1 MPLNE
6 YEFFNGVVLNRLVR
20 KGKPI
25 KIDVF
30 PTSGNNSFMI
40 NDKVGL
46 YLKFSTKKI
55 SPWRFSFTKEHQEEM
70 KIMRDLLENIYLIL
84 ICGRDG
90 IACIEYEELKQILDE
105 YYEDVEW
112 VSASRLKREQYTIKG
127 SNGKLNFKIADTDYP
142 KKIFEKL
149 D

>member
-127 SNGKLNFKIADTDYP
+127 SNGKLDFKIADTDYP

>member
-1 MPLNE
+1 MALNE
-6 YEFFNGVVLNRLVR
+6 YEFYNGVVLNRLIR

-40 NDKVGL
+40 NEKVGL
-46 YLKFSTKKI
+46 YLKYSTKKI

-70 KIMRDLLENIYLIL
+70 KIMRDLLENIYLVL
-84 ICGRDG
+84 ICGKDG
-90 IACIEYEELKQILDE
+90 IACIEYEELKQVLDE

-112 VSASRLKREQYTIKG
+112 VSASRLKREQYSIKG
-127 SNGKLNFKIADTDYP
+127 SNGKLDFKIADTDYP

>member
-1 MPLNE
+1 MSLKE
-6 YEFFNGVVLNRLVR
+6 YEFYNGVVLNRLIR
-20 KGKPI
+20 KGNPI

-46 YLKFSTKKI
+46 YIKYSSKNI
-55 SPWRFSFTKEHQEEM
+55 SPWRFSFTKEHQQELNIM
-70 KIMRDLLENIYLIL
+70 KQLLDTIYLIL
-84 ICGRDG
+84 VCERDG
-90 IACIEYEELKQILDE
+90 IVCIEYEELKQVLDE
-105 YYEDVEW
+105 HYEEIEW
-112 VSASRLKREQYTIKG
+112 VSVSRLKREQYSVKG
-127 SNGKLNFKIADTDYP
+127 SNGKLEFKIADSDYP

>member
-1 MPLNE
+1 MALNE
-6 YEFFNGVVLNRLVR
+6 YEFYNGVVLNRLIR

-40 NDKVGL
+40 NEKVGL
-46 YLKFSTKKI
+46 YLKYSTKKI

-70 KIMRDLLENIYLIL
+70 KIMRDLLENIYLVL
-84 ICGRDG
+84 ICGKDG
-90 IACIEYEELKQILDE
+90 IACIEYEELKQVLDE
-105 YYEDVEW
+105 YYEEVEW
-112 VSASRLKREQYTIKG
+112 VSASRLKREQYLIKG
-127 SNGKLNFKIADTDYP
+127 SNGKLDFKIADTDYP
-142 KKIFEKL
+142 RKIFEKL

>member
-1 MPLNE
+1 MALNE
-6 YEFFNGVVLNRLVR
+6 YEFYNGVVLNRLIR

-40 NDKVGL
+40 NEKVGL
-46 YLKFSTKKI
+46 YIKYSTKKI
-55 SPWRFSFTKEHQEEM
+55 SPWRFSFTREHQEEM

-84 ICGRDG
+84 ICGKDG
-90 IACIEYEELKQILDE
+90 IACIEYEELKQVLDE
-105 YYEDVEW
+105 YYEEVEW
-112 VSASRLKREQYTIKG
+112 VSASRLKREQYSIKG
-127 SNGKLNFKIADTDYP
+127 SNGKLDFKIADTDYP
-142 KKIFEKL
+142 RKIFEKL

>member
-1 MPLNE
+1 MALNE
-6 YEFFNGVVLNRLVR
+6 YEFFNGVVLNRLIR

-25 KIDVF
+25 KIDIF

-46 YLKFSTKKI
+46 FLKYSAKKI
-55 SPWRFSFTKEHQEEM
+55 SSWRFSFTREHQEEM
-70 KIMRDLLENIYLIL
+70 KIMKDLLSDVYLIL

-90 IACIEYEELKQILDE
+90 IACIEYEELKIVLDE
-105 YYEDVEW
+105 YFEDVEW
-112 VSASRLKREQYTIKG
+112 VSASRLKREKYSIKG
-127 SNGKLNFKIADTDYP
+127 SNGKLDFKIADSDFP
-142 KKIFEKL
+142 KKIFDKI

>member
-112 VSASRLKREQYTIKG
+112 VSASRLKREQYQDG
-127 SNGKLNFKIADTDYP
+127 H
-142 KKIFEKL
+142 
-149 D
+149 

>member
-1 MPLNE
+1 MALNE
-6 YEFFNGVVLNRLVR
+6 HEFYNGVVLNRLIR

-40 NDKVGL
+40 NEKVGL
-46 YLKFSTKKI
+46 YLKYSTKKI

-70 KIMRDLLENIYLIL
+70 KIMRDLLENIYLVL
-84 ICGRDG
+84 ICGKDG
-90 IACIEYEELKQILDE
+90 IACIEYEELKQVLDE
-105 YYEDVEW
+105 YYEEVEW
-112 VSASRLKREQYTIKG
+112 VSASRLKREQYSIKG
-127 SNGKLNFKIADTDYP
+127 SNGKLDFKIADTDYP

>member
-1 MPLNE
+1 MALNE
-6 YEFFNGVVLNRLVR
+6 YEFYTGVVLNRLIR

-46 YLKFSTKKI
+46 FIKYSTKKI
-55 SPWRFSFTKEHQEEM
+55 SPWKFSFTREHQEEM
-70 KIMRDLLENIYLIL
+70 KIMRDLLSTIYLVL
-84 ICGRDG
+84 VCGKDG
-90 IACIEYEELKQILDE
+90 IACIEYEELKQVLDE
-105 YYEDVEW
+105 YYEEVEW
-112 VSASRLKREQYTIKG
+112 VSASRLKREQYAIKG

>member
-1 MPLNE
+1 MALNE
-6 YEFFNGVVLNRLVR
+6 YEFYNGVVLNRLIR

-40 NDKVGL
+40 NEKVGL
-46 YLKFSTKKI
+46 YLKYSTKKI

-70 KIMRDLLENIYLIL
+70 KIMRDLLENIYLVL
-84 ICGRDG
+84 ICGKDG
-90 IACIEYEELKQILDE
+90 IACIEYEELKQVLDE

-112 VSASRLKREQYTIKG
+112 VSASRLKREQYSIKG
-127 SNGKLNFKIADTDYP
+127 SNGQLDFKIADTDYP
-142 KKIFEKL
+142 RKIFEKL

>member
-1 MPLNE
+1 
-6 YEFFNGVVLNRLVR
+6 
-20 KGKPI
+20 
-25 KIDVF
+25 
-30 PTSGNNSFMI
+30 
-40 NDKVGL
+40 
-46 YLKFSTKKI
+46 
-55 SPWRFSFTKEHQEEM
+55 M

>member
-1 MPLNE
+1 MALNE
-6 YEFFNGVVLNRLVR
+6 HEFYNGVVLNRLIR

-40 NDKVGL
+40 NEKVGL
-46 YLKFSTKKI
+46 YLKYSTKKI

-70 KIMRDLLENIYLIL
+70 KIMRDLLENIYLVL
-84 ICGRDG
+84 ICGKDG
-90 IACIEYEELKQILDE
+90 IACIEYEELKQVLDE

-112 VSASRLKREQYTIKG
+112 VSASRLKREQYSIKG
-127 SNGKLNFKIADTDYP
+127 SNGQLDFKIADTDYP
-142 KKIFEKL
+142 RKIFEKL

>member
-1 MPLNE
+1 MALNE
-6 YEFFNGVVLNRLVR
+6 YEFYNGVVLNRLIR

-40 NDKVGL
+40 NEKVGL
-46 YLKFSTKKI
+46 YLKYSTKKI

-70 KIMRDLLENIYLIL
+70 KIMRDLLENIYLVL
-84 ICGRDG
+84 ICGKDG
-90 IACIEYEELKQILDE
+90 IACIEYEELKQVLDE
-105 YYEDVEW
+105 YYEEVEW
-112 VSASRLKREQYTIKG
+112 VSASRLKREQYSIKG
-127 SNGKLNFKIADTDYP
+127 SNGKLDFKIADTDYP
-142 KKIFEKL
+142 RKIFEKL

>member
-1 MPLNE
+1 MALNE
-6 YEFFNGVVLNRLVR
+6 YEFYNGVVLNRLVR

-25 KIDVF
+25 KIDIF

-46 YLKFSTKKI
+46 FLKFSTKKI

-112 VSASRLKREQYTIKG
+112 VSASRLKREQYSIKG
-127 SNGKLNFKIADTDYP
+127 SNGKLDFKIADTDFP